1 MLLSILYSTRIQILL
16 RRAGA
21 GVVNENLAGICNSR
35 IPRRLYYFSTSSL
48 SSSSSFIQQYHSTIR
63 TAVLTTSTTTSS
75 NTTTVSHA
83 GGSCSSCCLLHHEW
97 IVPDSSSSSSSATRS
112 STVIT
117 GDVKEPI
124 RTTPSSSSRRPV
136 VVFLHGLLGNCKN
149 LRTLAKRLVQETGI
163 TALLMDLRG
172 HGQSRHCFDT
182 TSSGNNDN
190 DYDRNRDQRKGGHQ
204 EEQTLAT
211 MQQEDS
217 VPLNNNNNMVTIQSC
232 AEDVIYTLYQLNL
245 IGENSPRGIVG
256 HSFGGRCA
264 LAYHHHL
271 LLRATSSD
279 GGGGHIMGTSPNNAY
294 LHPPQDCWILD
305 SCPGKIHPSVRK
317 VVEAVAS
324 IDMPIQSKKELVRI
338 LTKEKNLDPSIAAWM
353 TTNLKS
359 VGDATAGA
367 GAGAGEQQ
375 QQYEFMFDL
384 NVIHDI
390 LQDFPRQDMMR
401 MLQECFMT
409 GPNGS
414 EAAAA
419 PMRGNIHMVI
429 ASKNN
434 SWTSDILEQ
443 LETIRQGN
451 GFKDKNALA
460 LMQLNLLHLDA
471 GHWVHVDA
479 LDELVV
485 AMAKGLVKS
494 D

>member
-1 MLLSILYSTRIQILL
+1 MVSILHSTRIQILW
-16 RRAGA
+16 RRA
-21 GVVNENLAGICNSR
+21 GVVNDKLAGIWNSR
-35 IPRRLYYFSTSSL
+35 IPHRLYYFSTSS
-48 SSSSSFIQQYHSTIR
+48 SSFIQQQHR
-63 TAVLTTSTTTSS
+63 
-75 NTTTVSHA
+75 TTVSHT
-83 GGSCSSCCLLHHEW
+83 GGPCSSCCLLHHEW
-97 IVPDSSSSSSSATRS
+97 IVPDSTSAGSAIRS

-117 GDVKEPI
+117 GDDKEPI
-124 RTTPSSSSRRPV
+124 RTIPSSSGRPV

-190 DYDRNRDQRKGGHQ
+190 DHDIYRDQRIGGHQ
-204 EEQTLAT
+204 KEQTFAA

-217 VPLNNNNNMVTIQSC
+217 VSLNNNNNNNMVTIQSC
-232 AEDVIYTLYQLNL
+232 AEDVIYTLCKLNL

-271 LLRATSSD
+271 LLRTSSSD

-305 SCPGKIHPSVRK
+305 SCPGKIHSSVRK

-367 GAGAGEQQ
+367 GAGEQQQ

-384 NVIHDI
+384 NVIQDI

-414 EAAAA
+414 EAGAAI
-419 PMRGNIHMVI
+419 RGNIHMVI
-429 ASKNN
+429 ASKNK

-451 GFKDKNALA
+451 DFKNKNALA
-460 LMQLNLLHLDA
+460 SMQLNLLHLDA

-485 AMAKGLVKS
+485 AMAKGLVNS